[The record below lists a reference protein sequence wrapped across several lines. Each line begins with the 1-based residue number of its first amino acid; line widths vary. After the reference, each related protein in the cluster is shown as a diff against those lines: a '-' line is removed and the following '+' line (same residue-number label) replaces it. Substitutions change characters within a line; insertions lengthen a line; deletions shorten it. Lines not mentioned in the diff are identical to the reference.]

1 MITSYKELP
10 IGAYEKILA
19 IADRKLPEEEQNV
32 LILAILTGRPEDE
45 LLALPVTEFRDLMDG
60 AEFLLRP
67 AEPETLKRSYK
78 LGEFTLVP
86 CRDFRKMTAG
96 QFIAFRQFHRAGDA
110 FTAERL
116 STLLVP
122 KGKDYGEGYDS
133 DAVVEAIRT
142 GLPYADALALSA
154 FFLDRWMNSLD
165 AILAYSRI
173 EAKRMKRR
181 GIPTPHLDLLIEA
194 AAASRNSSRDSLL
207 LTESAR
213 LCVALGRNVRG

>member
-1 MITSYKELP
+1 MITSYDNLP
-10 IGAYEKILA
+10 IGKYEKILA
-19 IADRKLPEEEQNV
+19 IADRQLPEEEQNV
-32 LILAILTGRPEDE
+32 SILALLTDRTEDD
-45 LLALPVTEFRDLMDG
+45 LLALPLSEFRDLMDG
-60 AEFLLRP
+60 AEFLLLP
-67 AEPETLKRSYK
+67 AEPAELRRSYK
-78 LGEFTLVP
+78 VGDFTLVP
-86 CRDFRKMTAG
+86 VRDFRKMTAG

-122 KGKDYGEGYDS
+122 KGKEYGEGYDS

-142 GLPYADALALSA
+142 ELPYADALALSA

-173 EAKRMKRR
+173 EVRRMKRK
-181 GIPTPHLDLLIEA
+181 GLPTSHLELLIEV

-213 LCVALGRNVRG
+213 LCAALGRNVRS